1 MALSIVSDLWQ
12 RVQEYF
18 SQPYSLQ
25 KFIED
30 HKPSSMADI
39 EYLEKLWY
47 YHTNKNSWLQYR
59 QANSNKQANIADI
72 HNLRKDLLEEVV
84 EYLDCKFHT
93 HKKFAVLFFE
103 HKLKQGISIE
113 NFYS

>member
-1 MALSIVSDLWQ
+1 MLLKCILLKMLLIRLKNSMALSIVSDLWQ

-47 YHTNKNSWLQYR
+47 YHTNKNSWL
-59 QANSNKQANIADI
+59 
-72 HNLRKDLLEEVV
+72 
-84 EYLDCKFHT
+84 
-93 HKKFAVLFFE
+93 
-103 HKLKQGISIE
+103 
-113 NFYS
+113 